1 MQGAGVGGSQPA
13 GQGGHGVKMDGNLYW
28 GMTSALAIALLATS
42 LFVLTGVGWLTLLSR
57 FPCRRVFSEQI
68 LFEAGHRFR
77 EQLQALDAR
86 HWLYLSGVPVFLLLL
101 VTVLLLRPPPPLVT
115 APAWVWMV
123 TAAVLVLVSLY
134 LPYEIFRL
142 RRARTRVAFWR
153 DANMAVGHALQ
164 RTTAKGNR
172 VFHNVRTGN
181 RVIDN
186 VVVGANGVYAVNV
199 FAREGGSREDAEVRL
214 RKSYVS
220 FDGVKINQPV
230 SRAAKTASQL
240 SRELSDLIGHSVKV
254 RSVIAVPGWRIGSST
269 TGEHLLVN
277 EKTVVM
283 LTGWTDTG
291 AYLMNEDVEVI
302 FDHLA
307 KKCCSGARPTP

>member
-1 MQGAGVGGSQPA
+1 MGGGLLA
-13 GQGGHGVKMDGNLYW
+13 GQGEHGVNMDGDLYW

-42 LFVLTGVGWLTLLSR
+42 LFVLAGVGWLTLTNR
-57 FPCRRVFSEQI
+57 FQYRRVFADQI

-77 EQLQALDAR
+77 EQLQELDAR

-101 VTVLLLRPPPPLVT
+101 FTVLLLRPPPPLVT
-115 APAWVWMV
+115 APAWVWML
-123 TAAVLVLVSLY
+123 TALLLFLVSLY

-142 RRARTRVAFWR
+142 RRARTRLAFWR

-181 RVIDN
+181 RIIDN

-199 FAREGGSREDAEVRL
+199 FAREGGSREDSEVRL
-214 RKSYVS
+214 RKSYLS

-230 SRAAKTASQL
+230 ARAAKTASQL
-240 SRELSDLIGHSVKV
+240 SRELSELIGHAVKV
-254 RSVIAVPGWRIGSST
+254 RSVIAVPGWRIGSSK

-277 EKTVVM
+277 EKTAVM